1 MRPTDSWLAG
11 KRVLVMGIGTRQ
23 GGLGVTRYL
32 VEAGAEVTVTDLRN
46 EDSLAATLLEL
57 KGLPLRF
64 VLGEHRREDF
74 EQAEV
79 VVRNPG
85 VPLESPWLAIARAAG
100 ADIEMEMSLFFRE
113 CPAPIIGITGT
124 KGKTTT
130 STLSAAILS
139 HFRADTVLA
148 GNMGRSALA
157 CLPEISVDTPVV
169 IELSSWQL
177 EGLGEHRLSPHIAVF
192 TNLSP
197 DHLNRYASMD
207 EYLAAKLNI
216 ARFQQPGDWYVVNK
230 DDDRVWPS
238 RNIGTGSVVEF
249 SLHSDGS
256 RGAYLDGERLV
267 WRWEGKETEI
277 ARRADLRLE
286 GTHNLANALAASAAA
301 LLAGAS
307 AEQARVA
314 LRTTGS
320 VPDRQEF
327 VAEIDGV
334 AFINDTTATTPAA
347 VVAAIER
354 FRGRPIILIAGGSD
368 KGVALDDLAREIAT
382 NVDTVVLLD
391 GAVTGDL
398 LRLLRR
404 QQVTNVFGPFDSMD
418 GAVQESLRH
427 SASGAVVLLS
437 PGCASFGMFR
447 DEFHRGQSFR
457 DAVQRILQTGAGKGR
472 A

>member
-1 MRPTDSWLAG
+1 
-11 KRVLVMGIGTRQ
+11 MGVGTRQ
-23 GGLGVTRYL
+23 GGVGVTRYL
-32 VEAGAEVTVTDLRN
+32 VAAGAEVTVTDLRD
-46 EDSLAATLLEL
+46 EQSLAATLREL
-57 KGLPLRF
+57 ADLPLRF

-74 EQAEV
+74 EQADI

-100 ADIEMEMSLFFRE
+100 ADIEMEMSLFFRA

-130 STLSAAILS
+130 STLCAAILS
-139 HFRADTVLA
+139 RFRADTVLA

-157 CLPEISVDTPVV
+157 CLPDIAADTPVV

-177 EGLGEHRLSPHIAVF
+177 EGLGEHRLSPHTAVF

-207 EYLAAKLNI
+207 EYLDAKLNI
-216 ARFQQPGDWYVVNK
+216 ARFQRPSDWYVVNK
-230 DDDRVWPS
+230 DDEMVWRS
-238 RNIGTGSVVEF
+238 RSAGAGAVVEF
-249 SLHSDGS
+249 SLHDEGS

-267 WRWEGKETEI
+267 WRWDGQETEI
-277 ARRADLRLE
+277 ARRADLQLE
-286 GTHNLANALAASAAA
+286 GTHNLANALAATAAA
-301 LLAGAS
+301 FLAGAR

-314 LRTTGS
+314 LQSTGS
-320 VPDRQEF
+320 VPDRQEL
-327 VAEIDGV
+327 VAEIDGI
-334 AFINDTTATTPAA
+334 AFVNDTTATTPIA
-347 VVAAIER
+347 VAAAIER

-368 KGVALDDLAREIAT
+368 KGVSLDDLAREIAA

-398 LRLLRR
+398 LRLLR
-404 QQVTNVFGPFDSMD
+404 QQQATNVFGPFDSMD
-418 GAVQESLRH
+418 AAVDESLRRA
-427 SASGAVVLLS
+427 ASGAVVLLS

-447 DEFHRGQSFR
+447 DEFHRGQAFR
-457 DAVQRILQTGAGKGR
+457 DAVHRIQQGDAGKGR